1 MVKERFTKIMTVH
14 FVDGGIKAASPVTTA
29 DVKRALE
36 ECSNEQLDAFLDA
49 IGFERARRAIFSTEA
64 EEEIALDAM
73 YD

>member
-1 MVKERFTKIMTVH
+1 MVKGKFTKIMTVH
-14 FVDGGIKAASPVTTA
+14 YVDGGIRCVSPVATA

-49 IGFERARRAIFSTEA
+49 IGFERARRSILATEA